1 MVCSSSPYHFKICK
15 GCRPQ
20 ILLGSFLNTLSHM
33 PTAVMRNDTP
43 AVVTIMLNRHVRG
56 SFKTIVILC
65 LEAHGSFTQSFFEVF
80 QNNKN
85 IQ

>member
-56 SFKTIVILC
+56 SFKTSYCNSLFRSTWKFYPKF
-65 LEAHGSFTQSFFEVF
+65 L
-80 QNNKN
+80 
-85 IQ
+85 